1 MKEHQMKLL
10 PGLTYRSSEMEIIH
24 VCVTQVTQEISVHT
38 EKTGLFSVSLSVL
51 YRRNCCHQPLQYLRQ
66 IFPKDHTIPKGDSN
80 ISQEE
85 QERKKI
91 GKKSKEK
98 KKTVPLELLVWIS
111 NYRKGHCIYFW
122 DTYSSGKGIAQQTLS
137 LYSVIQARVGM
148 SECLARTGELRKE
161 ERSISVAGC

>member
-24 VCVTQVTQEISVHT
+24 ACVTQEISVHT

-51 YRRNCCHQPLQYLRQ
+51 YRRNCCNQPLQYLRQ

-98 KKTVPLELLVWIS
+98 EKTVPLELLVWIS